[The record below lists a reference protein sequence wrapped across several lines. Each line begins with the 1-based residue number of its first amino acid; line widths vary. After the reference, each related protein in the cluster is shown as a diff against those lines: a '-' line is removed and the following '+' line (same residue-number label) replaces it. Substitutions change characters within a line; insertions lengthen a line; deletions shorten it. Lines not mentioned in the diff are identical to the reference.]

1 MPPYDEYDYK
11 QSNPLFSGINMIRE
25 IIIGDSVIKSKIH
38 VAISPI
44 SLDELEV
51 RLAVYNGIPED
62 IMNQVQPLVNNGFR
76 PEGFVQ

>member
-11 QSNPLFSGINMIRE
+11 QINPLFSGINMIRE

-38 VAISPI
+38 VAIPPI

-62 IMNQVQPLVNNGFR
+62 IMNQVQPLINNGFR